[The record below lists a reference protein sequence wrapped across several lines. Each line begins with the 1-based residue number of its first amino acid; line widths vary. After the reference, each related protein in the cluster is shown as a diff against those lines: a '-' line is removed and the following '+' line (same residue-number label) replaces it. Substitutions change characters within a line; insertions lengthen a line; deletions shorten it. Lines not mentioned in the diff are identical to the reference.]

1 MNPEDSSEFEEEEE
15 EDYDDDDDD
24 DDLMLFIL
32 PALYLAASETE
43 TPDQNQTSKPRNAT
57 GIETPGQTSK
67 RRNATGIETPGPISK
82 RRNATGIETPGQTSK
97 PSDGTGIETKGHAP
111 VFGDVKWVCKVLEDD
126 RGQGYGKLR
135 VEPHILL
142 ELSGYLRTNN
152 LMRNT
157 KGLSV
162 VGKIGIFI
170 YMLSQNASF
179 QKLSSR
185 FKNST
190 ETIHRHIK
198 ACFDAVTAMTGK
210 FVKPPSTE
218 THWKISSDPCYGS
231 YFENCI
237 GAIDG
242 IHVPMTLS
250 DSEAAPYRNK
260 QESIS
265 QNVMFACDF
274 DLNFVYSCVRE
285 GSASDAAVL
294 YSAIESGF
302 EVTTGKYYL
311 VDGGYANTPSFLAP
325 YLEVPY
331 HTEEQ
336 EQINSQP
343 CDYRELFNLRH
354 AQLRGHIKRAIGL
367 LKMRFPIIN
376 VATAY
381 RKDTQLK
388 IPAAAIVLHNVIQRQ
403 GGDEEFLSDQTIP
416 FASRKPVTLPSGDDT
431 YGYDVAAF
439 NNECDMGNALRD
451 GIAQRMWADYE
462 ASMYMPMPDFRM
474 EEVGPA

>member
-1 MNPEDSSEFEEEEE
+1 MDPEDSSEFEEEEE
-15 EDYDDDDDD
+15 DYDDDDDDD

-32 PALYLAASETE
+32 PALYLATTE
-43 TPDQNQTSKPRNAT
+43 M
-57 GIETPGQTSK
+57 
-67 RRNATGIETPGPISK
+67 
-82 RRNATGIETPGQTSK
+82 ETPGQTSK
-97 PSDGTGIETKGHAP
+97 PSDGTGMETTGQA
-111 VFGDVKWVCKVLEDD
+111 VFGDAKWVCKVLEDD
-126 RGQGYGKLR
+126 RGQGY
-135 VEPHILL
+135 
-142 ELSGYLRTNN
+142 
-152 LMRNT
+152 
-157 KGLSV
+157 
-162 VGKIGIFI
+162 
-170 YMLSQNASF
+170 
-179 QKLSSR
+179 
-185 FKNST
+185 
-190 ETIHRHIK
+190 
-198 ACFDAVTAMTGK
+198 VTAMTGK
-210 FVKPPSTE
+210 FVKPPSTQ
-218 THWKISSDPCYGS
+218 THLKISSDPCYAP

-250 DSEAAPYRNK
+250 DSEAAPYRNR

-265 QNVMFACDF
+265 QNVMLACDF
-274 DLNFVYSCVRE
+274 DLNFVYSCGRE

-302 EVTTGKYYL
+302 EVPIGKYYL

-343 CDYRELFNLRH
+343 QDYRELFNLRH

-367 LKMRFPIIN
+367 LKMRFPILN
-376 VATAY
+376 VPTAY

-388 IPAAAIVLHNVIQRQ
+388 IPAAAVVLHNVFQGQ
-403 GGDEEFLSDQTIP
+403 GGDEELLNDQTIP

-451 GIAQRMWADYE
+451 GIAQRIWADYE
-462 ASMYMPMPDFRM
+462 RSMYMPMPDFTM
-474 EEVGPA
+474 EEVGVKECQGE

>member
-1 MNPEDSSEFEEEEE
+1 MDPEDSSEFEEEEE
-15 EDYDDDDDD
+15 EDDD

-32 PALYLAASETE
+32 PALYLATTETE
-43 TPDQNQTSKPRNAT
+43 TGTPRQPSKLSDAT
-57 GIETPGQTSK
+57 GIKTTGQ
-67 RRNATGIETPGPISK
+67 
-82 RRNATGIETPGQTSK
+82 
-97 PSDGTGIETKGHAP
+97 AP
-111 VFGDVKWVCKVLEDD
+111 VFGDAKWICKVLEDD

-142 ELSGYLRTNN
+142 ELSRYLRSNN
-152 LMRNT
+152 LLRNT

-162 VGKIGIFI
+162 EGKIGIFI
-170 YMLSQNASF
+170 YMLSRNASF
-179 QKLSSR
+179 QILSNR
-185 FKNST
+185 FKHST

-198 ACFDAVTAMTGK
+198 ACFDAVTAMTGE
-210 FVKPPSTE
+210 FVKPPSTQ
-218 THWKISSDPCYGS
+218 THWKISSDPCYGP

-250 DSEAAPYRNK
+250 DSEAAPYRNR
-260 QESIS
+260 QESVS
-265 QNVMFACDF
+265 QNVMLACDF
-274 DLNFVYSCVRE
+274 DLNFVHVSCGRE

-302 EVTTGKYYL
+302 EVPIGKYYL

-325 YLEVPY
+325 YIEVPY
-331 HTEEQ
+331 HTKEQ
-336 EQINSQP
+336 EQNNVQP
-343 CDYRELFNLRH
+343 RNYRELFNLRH
-354 AQLRGHIKRAIGL
+354 AQLRGHIKRAVGL
-367 LKMRFPIIN
+367 LKMRFPILN
-376 VATAY
+376 VATSY

-388 IPAAAIVLHNVIQRQ
+388 IPAAAVVLHNIIQRQ
-403 GGDEEFLSDQTIP
+403 GGDEELLSDQTIP

-439 NNECDMGNALRD
+439 NNECNMGNALRD

-462 ASMYMPMPDFRM
+462 RSMYMPDFTI
-474 EEVGPA
+474 EEVGLKECQGE